1 MDVQAG
7 ETCAFCGSEPARV
20 VSIRRHVG
28 MVLVQKFFK
37 LRQPVCRA
45 CGMQALRQYTLK
57 TLWQGWWGYISFFVN
72 WFVLGANLVSYFQL
86 RGLAQPRPA
95 VVDDPVSSERWQS
108 AFATADDRP
117 D

>member
-28 MVLVQKFFK
+28 MLIVQQFFK
-37 LRQPVCRA
+37 LRQPLCRS
-45 CGMQALRQYTLK
+45 CGMKALRQYTLK

-72 WFVLGANLVSYFQL
+72 WFVLATNLVAFFQL

-95 VVDDPVSSERWQS
+95 MATDHVSSERWQS
-108 AFATADDRP
+108 AFATSDDRP